1 MYFAVSLR
9 YELSEKMLSACN
21 LLRNNIDD
29 PKALT
34 NKDVVSNSG
43 ENFLLR
49 CNRKTL
55 GRGNFWFYR
64 TSTAVARQKRISSLL
79 QESQSSFYQDTFIQR
94 IYLCFVCL
102 NVVVPR
108 HTCKNSNM
116 KIQFQHTCAFLC
128 YSCVFFSLA
137 LEW

>member
-34 NKDVVSNSG
+34 NKDVVSNTG

-49 CNRKTL
+49 CNRKTS
-55 GRGNFWFYR
+55 GRGNCWFCE
-64 TSTAVARQKRISSLL
+64 TSTTVARKKRISSFL
-79 QESQSSFYQDTFIQR
+79 QESQSSFCQDTFIQR
-94 IYLCFVCL
+94 IYLCFVCFTL
-102 NVVVPR
+102 CCCPKA
-108 HTCKNSNM
+108 HTQK
-116 KIQFQHTCAFLC
+116 Q
-128 YSCVFFSLA
+128 
-137 LEW
+137 